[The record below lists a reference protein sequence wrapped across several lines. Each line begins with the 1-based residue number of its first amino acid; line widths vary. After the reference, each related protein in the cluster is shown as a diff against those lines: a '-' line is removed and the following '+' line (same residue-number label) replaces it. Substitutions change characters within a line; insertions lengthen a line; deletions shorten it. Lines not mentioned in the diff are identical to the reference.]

1 MLKFQTTLK
10 DSHHLK
16 LMLTDT
22 QIYLGKIIGGITL
35 ILKGATDAVKIKV
48 NLRRGVRHMR
58 LTVRTYRKGT
68 LWR

>member
-1 MLKFQTTLK
+1 VLKFQTTLK

-48 NLRRGVRHMR
+48 NLRREVRHMR